1 MNLLKTWF
9 ARQSLTVKLLLTIPL
24 LLAAVLW
31 SLTPEEPV
39 PAAPS
44 AATNRPVLSA
54 DAPSA
59 QATIAPH
66 QEPRPADQGLSW
78 VTALRT
84 IVSVGVVVA
93 LIIVSARAL
102 KHVMARSGQL
112 PGAGGAL
119 KVLDTTYLPSP
130 NGRGRAAIHL
140 LETTDGR
147 HLLVGATD
155 TQLSLLAEYED
166 GARLKLPHTESIEL
180 ASEPPLNTAEPVDTA
195 RFDEVLARL
204 RQSAR
209 SLEQAS

>member
-1 MNLLKTWF
+1 MSPLKLWF
-9 ARQSLTVKLLLTIPL
+9 ARQSLTVKLLLTVPL

-31 SLTPEEPV
+31 SLTPEEPAPAV
-39 PAAPS
+39 PG

-54 DAPSA
+54 DAARTSDGP
-59 QATIAPH
+59 ATIAPH
-66 QEPRPADQGLSW
+66 QEPSAPASALSW

-84 IVSVGVVVA
+84 IVSVGVVIGLIVA
-93 LIIVSARAL
+93 SARAL
-102 KHVMARSGQL
+102 KHVMARAGQL
-112 PGAGGAL
+112 PGASGAL

-155 TQLSLLAEYED
+155 TTMTLLAEYED
-166 GARLKLPHTESIEL
+166 RTPR
-180 ASEPPLNTAEPVDTA
+180 ASEALVDPDPGTHVDEPAGTA

-204 RQSAR
+204 RASAR
-209 SLEQAS
+209 ALERAS

>member
-1 MNLLKTWF
+1 MNPLKTWF
-9 ARQSLTVKLLLTIPL
+9 ARQSLTVKLILTVPI

-31 SLTPEEPV
+31 SLTPEDRA
-39 PAAPS
+39 PAATGAS
-44 AATNRPVLSA
+44 TNRPVLSA

-59 QATIAPH
+59 QATVAPH
-66 QEPRPADQGLSW
+66 QEPRPPDAGLSW
-78 VTALRT
+78 VTAFRT
-84 IVSVGVVVA
+84 IVSVAVVVG
-93 LIIVSARAL
+93 LILVSARGL
-102 KHVMARSGQL
+102 RHVMARSGQL

-155 TQLSLLAEYED
+155 TQLSLLGEYED
-166 GARLKLPHTESIEL
+166 GARLKLPDAESVEPSVEPAL
-180 ASEPPLNTAEPVDTA
+180 APSEPVDTA

-204 RQSAR
+204 RRSAR